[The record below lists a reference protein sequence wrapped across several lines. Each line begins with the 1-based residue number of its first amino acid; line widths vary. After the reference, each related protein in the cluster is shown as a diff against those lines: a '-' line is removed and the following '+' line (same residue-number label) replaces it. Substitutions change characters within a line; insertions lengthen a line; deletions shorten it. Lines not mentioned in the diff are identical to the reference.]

1 MHRLGVHLSI
11 ARGIEKIFDT
21 AFQMG
26 CNCTQ
31 IFSHSPR
38 SWHFR
43 FPSDEQIEKFRYNY
57 RRYDIK
63 PVFVHQSYLVN
74 LASPNRTVYM
84 KSIDSIKREAQL
96 VGLLGI
102 RYIVIHP
109 GSHLGKGEKVG
120 LENIVNALNSLSNH
134 LEDVEIL
141 VEMTAGSKNTIG
153 SKFEHIEYILDNTVV
168 ESGVVLDTCHLFAAG
183 YDIKSEEGLDR
194 TVEEFEARIGMNK
207 LKLIH
212 LNDSKYPF
220 GSNKDRHEHIGLGEI
235 GVDGFRRIVNH
246 RKLRN
251 KPMILETPM
260 DGVRSDE
267 ENLKV
272 IKSLIDFR
280 SFP

>member
-1 MHRLGVHLSI
+1 MYRLGVHLSI
-11 ARGIEKIFDT
+11 ARGIEKIFDV
-21 AFQMG
+21 ALQMG

-38 SWHFR
+38 SWYFR
-43 FPSDEQIEKFRYNY
+43 FPSDEEIDEFRSRYH
-57 RRYDIK
+57 RYDIK

-96 VGLLGI
+96 VGLLGT

-120 LENIVNALNSLSNH
+120 LENIVNALNSLSNY

-141 VEMTAGSKNTIG
+141 VEMTAGSKNIIG
-153 SKFEHIEYILDNTVV
+153 SRFEHIEYILNNTVV
-168 ESGVVLDTCHLFAAG
+168 ESGVVFDTCHLFAAG

-194 TVEEFEARIGMNK
+194 TIEEFETRIGINK

-212 LNDSKYPF
+212 LNDSKYAL
-220 GSNKDRHEHIGLGEI
+220 GSNKDRHEHIGLGKI
-235 GVDGFRRIVNH
+235 GIDGFRRIVNH

-267 ENLKV
+267 ENLNV
-272 IKSLIDFR
+272 VKSLINFR
-280 SFP
+280 SSP